1 MIKIHDIK
9 ALETI
14 PDYSIFYLISLIILV
29 LLILGFILRFFY
41 LKIKKRD
48 KLRKIYFQE
57 LKDIDLTNTKKA
69 AYLITKR
76 GRYLIKQEK
85 EKKIFMELQEMLKE
99 YKYKKEVSTF
109 PKEFKT
115 KFTNFMDCIN
125 V

>member
-9 ALETI
+9 SLEII
-14 PDYSIFYLISLIILV
+14 PDYSMFYLVFLMVLAFLII
-29 LLILGFILRFFY
+29 GFILRFFY

-48 KLRKIYFQE
+48 KLRKIYFNE
-57 LKDIDLTNTKKA
+57 LKNINLTDTKKA
-69 AYLITKR
+69 AYLITKKA
-76 GRYLIKQEK
+76 RYLIKTDKEK
-85 EKKIFMELQEMLKE
+85 ELFKELENLLKE

-115 KFTNFMDCIN
+115 KFSNFMDCIH